1 MNSHENL
8 QSSYETYLL
17 ATFKQEENLWILSA
31 FSSFYFRDLLFGK
44 FMPENSSFI
53 TPWRKEK
60 KRYILISDI
69 FPAAWKISH
78 NLNSIKMEQGCFPK
92 TFIHCYKLSAYTT
105 YPTHLFHI
113 FVSLYLQ
120 TSIVKSKN
128 ISIYKNISGIIVR
141 YVIAPIDPIE
151 YQGQYSSMDAYT
163 GCNFDEKHHREESIV
178 NFGVTIRRVAQ
189 RSSYC

>member
-8 QSSYETYLL
+8 QSNYEIYLL
-17 ATFKQEENLWILSA
+17 ATFKQEENLRILWA
-31 FSSFYFRDLLFGK
+31 FSSFYLRDLLFGK

-60 KRYILISDI
+60 KRYILISEI
-69 FPAAWKISH
+69 FPTVWKISH
-78 NLNSIKMEQGCFPK
+78 NLNPIKMEQGCFLK
-92 TFIHCYKLSAYTT
+92 IFIHCYKLSQYAT

-141 YVIAPIDPIE
+141 SAIAPIDPIE
-151 YQGQYSSMDAYT
+151 YQGQSSSIDAYT